1 MIGLPKLSQLDGVAS
16 TRIWLASQPADMR
29 CSFDRLAELAASV
42 TGEDPLSGH
51 LFLFR
56 SRGGDRLKVLYWDA
70 DGYALWY
77 KRLEEGTFKL
87 PKIEEGVRSVQLRA
101 SELAM
106 MLDGIDLK
114 SVRRVKR
121 YQRKKDWLSAKPAD
135 SCVGHF
141 NRTHAAPAGESG

>member
-1 MIGLPKLSQLDGVAS
+1 VISLPTLGELDRS
-16 TRIWLASQPADMR
+16 TTVRIWLAVAPADMR
-29 CSFDRLAELAASV
+29 CGFDRLAELAGVV

-56 SRGGDRLKVLYWDA
+56 GRGGDRLKILYWDR

-77 KRLEEGTFKL
+77 KRLEEGVFKL
-87 PKIEEGVRSVQLRA
+87 PGIEEGKKSVELRA

-114 SVRRVKR
+114 SIRRVKR
-121 YQRKKDWLSAKPAD
+121 YQR
-135 SCVGHF
+135 
-141 NRTHAAPAGESG
+141 

>member
-1 MIGLPKLSQLDGVAS
+1 VIGLPTLTSLDRSTS
-16 TRIWLASQPADMR
+16 TRIWLATSPADMR
-29 CSFDRLAELAASV
+29 CGFDRLAELAQVV
-42 TGEDPLSGH
+42 TNQNPMSGH

-56 SRGGDRLKVLYWDA
+56 GRGGDRLKILYWDR

-87 PKIEEGVRSVQLRA
+87 PRIEAEQTSVELRA

-114 SVRRVKR
+114 SVKRGKR
-121 YQRKKDWLSAKPAD
+121 YSRKKD
-135 SCVGHF
+135 
-141 NRTHAAPAGESG
+141 

>member
-1 MIGLPKLSQLDGVAS
+1 MIGLPSLAQLDGS
-16 TRIWLASQPADMR
+16 SKTRIWLCVQPADMR

-42 TGEDPLSGH
+42 TGDDPLSGH

-56 SRGGDRLKVLYWDA
+56 ARGGDRIKILYWDR

-77 KRLEEGTFKL
+77 KRLEEVTFRL
-87 PKIEEGVRSVQLRA
+87 PKVEPHQRSVQLRA

-106 MLDGIDLK
+106 LLDGIDLK

-121 YQRKKDWLSAKPAD
+121 YQRK
-135 SCVGHF
+135 
-141 NRTHAAPAGESG
+141 T

>member
-1 MIGLPKLSQLDGVAS
+1 
-16 TRIWLASQPADMR
+16 MR

-42 TGEDPLSGH
+42 TGDDPLSGH

-56 SRGGDRLKVLYWDA
+56 ARGGDRIKILYWDR

-87 PKIEEGVRSVQLRA
+87 PKVEPSQRSVQLRA

-106 MLDGIDLK
+106 MLDGIDLR
-114 SVRRVKR
+114 SVKRVKR
-121 YQRKKDWLSAKPAD
+121 YQRK
-135 SCVGHF
+135 
-141 NRTHAAPAGESG
+141 T